1 MLPIII
7 TLKNLIFYFV
17 FFMIKQNVLMGCKF
31 SKCDNCSLKE
41 RNLRATTFNSTPTF
55 TLPRKKQK
63 CKVLKI
69 YDGDTI
75 WVAIYLNGS
84 IVKFNC
90 RMLGYDSPEMRPLKT
105 TKKRDKIIE
114 DAKKAKTYLESLIKD
129 AIVDISFS
137 GFDKYGRALS
147 SVYIPD
153 PDSNKILCPNKICVN
168 DLMVRKGYGYN
179 YMGGTKQVFK

>member
-1 MLPIII
+1 
-7 TLKNLIFYFV
+7 
-17 FFMIKQNVLMGCKF
+17 MGCSF

-41 RNLRATTFNSTPTF
+41 HNLRASNFDSTPTF

-90 RMLGYDSPEMRPLKT
+90 RMLGYDSPEMKPLKSN
-105 TKKRDKIIE
+105 KERNQIIE
-114 DAKKAKTYLESLIKD
+114 AAKKAKIYLESLIKD
-129 AIVDISFS
+129 SIVDISFS
-137 GFDKYGRALS
+137 GFDKYGRALA

-153 PDSNKILCPNKICVN
+153 PDGTKIFCPNKVCVN
-168 DLMVRKGYGYN
+168 DLMIRMGHGYN
-179 YMGGTKQVFK
+179 YMGGKKQAFK

>member
-1 MLPIII
+1 
-7 TLKNLIFYFV
+7 
-17 FFMIKQNVLMGCKF
+17 MGCKF
-31 SKCDNCSLKE
+31 SKCDNCSFTE
-41 RNLRATTFNSTPTF
+41 RQLRASNYQNTPTF
-55 TLPRKKQK
+55 QLSRKRQK

-75 WVAIYLNGS
+75 WVGIYLNGS
-84 IVKFNC
+84 VVKFNC

-105 TKKRDKIIE
+105 IENRDSIIIA
-114 DAKKAKTYLESLIKD
+114 AKEAKTYLESLIND
-129 AIVDISFS
+129 SIVDISFS

-153 PDSNKILCPNKICVN
+153 PDSNTILCPNKICVN